1 MIGLSADE
9 QPSATTIANILD
21 LMIEH
26 ETYVVYVDPVYS
38 EEYSQTLKDELESQT
53 GHSVTVLK
61 LYLMLGKIDGRD
73 YLEQLSFNLESL
85 KVGLEAS

>member
-1 MIGLSADE
+1 MVGLSADE

-38 EEYSQTLKDELESQT
+38 TEYAQTLKNELETKT
-53 GHSVTVLK
+53 GHSVKILD
-61 LYLMLGKIDGRD
+61 LYLILGSFNEKD

-85 KVGLEAS
+85 KIGLEAS